1 MAGWL
6 FADLMLV
13 LTVVFLGQVRDAG
26 SSLEDLP
33 AGDIAS
39 TSTSTTST
47 TTTTTTTTVVIE
59 TEKTTTTTEPEVEPA
74 VCPGIDPPGDDL
86 VHVVDRLAADDDLVL
101 DVQSFLNERIA
112 VRLDERGLGDF
123 VAASDVSIGFLLIY
137 AGTPGPTRA
146 DESQAKRNA
155 AALVERLEALMPD
168 RFSNLGSRPSFSRN
182 IGPAQA
188 RLEYFPR
195 VPQVGLSC

>member
-13 LTVVFLGQVRDAG
+13 LTVVFLGQVRDSGA
-26 SSLEDLP
+26 SLDELPVVDL
-33 AGDIAS
+33 
-39 TSTSTTST
+39 TTTSTTST
-47 TTTTTTTTVVIE
+47 TSTSTTTTVVIRNE
-59 TEKTTTTTEPEVEPA
+59 VATTTTEPEVEPA

-86 VHVVDRLAADDDLVL
+86 VQVVNRVASDDALVL
-101 DVQSFLNERIA
+101 EVQSFLNERIA
-112 VRLDERGLGDF
+112 VRLDERALGDF
-123 VAASDVSIGFLLIY
+123 VSASEVSVGFLLVY

-195 VPQVGLSC
+195 VPQVGISC